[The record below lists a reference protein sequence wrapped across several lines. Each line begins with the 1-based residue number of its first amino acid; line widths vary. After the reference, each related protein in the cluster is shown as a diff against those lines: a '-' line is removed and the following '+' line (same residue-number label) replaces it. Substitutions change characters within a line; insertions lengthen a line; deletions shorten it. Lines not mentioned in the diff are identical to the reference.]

1 MERGA
6 HGMKETIGVKAFRLL
21 GDGKLQTGEIG
32 RSTTTVFEEGG
43 VYEVDN
49 DNDAEL
55 CVNGFHFYAEGNG
68 CFGVDLFGPKT
79 VFHEVVAHGTIV
91 SDTEKCACRRITVG
105 KRIEMGLDGHRNSG
119 DSNSGDNN
127 SGDNNSGSWNSGD
140 RNSGYWNSGY
150 RNSGHRNSG
159 SRNSGYKNS
168 GHRNSGDSNSG
179 DNNSGDNNSGR
190 WNSCNNESGFLNT
203 TGPKSIRVF
212 NKLCKKDKWDNCEK
226 PNFLCFDLD
235 TNLTYK
241 ENWQKS
247 WDNTTGEDRKLVE
260 LLPNFSWKVFTE
272 LTGIKKGE

>member
-127 SGDNNSGSWNSGD
+127 SGDNNSG
-140 RNSGYWNSGY
+140 
-150 RNSGHRNSG
+150 
-159 SRNSGYKNS
+159 
-168 GHRNSGDSNSG
+168 
-179 DNNSGDNNSGR
+179 R